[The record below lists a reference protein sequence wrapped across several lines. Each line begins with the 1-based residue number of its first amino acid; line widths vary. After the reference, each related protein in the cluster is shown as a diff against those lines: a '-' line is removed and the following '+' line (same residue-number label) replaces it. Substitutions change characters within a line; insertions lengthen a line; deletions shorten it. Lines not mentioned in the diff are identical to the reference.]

1 MWCFP
6 NLWEKLKAQKYDFS
20 AAVHIFTHQYAN
32 SLQLDEYYRKEMI
45 QDMEEVALRHSSH
58 I

>member
-6 NLWEKLKAQKYDFS
+6 NLCEKFTAQKYDFS
-20 AAVHIFTHQYAN
+20 AAVHISTHQYATI
-32 SLQLDEYYRKEMI
+32 LQFEEYCREEMF
-45 QDMEEVALRHSSH
+45 QDMEDVALRHSSP